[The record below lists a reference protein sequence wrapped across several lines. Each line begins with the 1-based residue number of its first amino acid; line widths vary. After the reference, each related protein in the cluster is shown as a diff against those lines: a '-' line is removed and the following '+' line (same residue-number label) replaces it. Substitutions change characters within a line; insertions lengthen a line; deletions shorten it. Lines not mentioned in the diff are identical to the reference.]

1 MKKTW
6 RGYGRLPKIG
16 VGVLVA
22 ATAVSAVP
30 GLASAAG
37 GRPIGVGNGK
47 GGGSGET
54 TVANNLSN
62 PVYFASNVGVLGLPN
77 DNPLGPPAT
86 ATWTGLR
93 IPSGPGGTPTYN
105 TSFDWNGTLVW
116 PQALE
121 GNSWQAT
128 WGTNTAPSTVQ
139 QPTVADW
146 GDNILGTTTT
156 LKSFALNTAIRV
168 EIKLTPGGS
177 NPVTSGFYQTMT
189 SSGTGSSEKFAADKN
204 SMTAFGNASQPSET
218 VFTGGAT
225 MTLADIT
232 GGTTVRTFPVDT
244 TFVSTTETETG
255 GSTGGVAPMKLAG
268 EINASGNVV
277 YGLNLFPAQLGM
289 QAGHT
294 YQLTFSINP
303 TFNDAAAGATGLP
316 SGATLDGV
324 VPLDL
329 GTYRASYSTG
339 TTSVQFTI
347 TSTQTGHRGGGGS
360 GTGDNTGT
368 GTGTRGSGGVRGGG
382 VGRR

>member
-37 GRPIGVGNGK
+37 GRPVGVGNGR

-62 PVYFASNVGVLGLPN
+62 PVYFASDVGVLGLPN
-77 DNPLGPPAT
+77 DNPPGPPAT

-93 IPSGPGGTPTYN
+93 IPSGPGGTATYD
-105 TSFDWNGTLVW
+105 TSVKWGDVLVW

-128 WGTNTAPSTVQ
+128 WGTNTTPSTTQ

-168 EIKLTPGGS
+168 EVKLTPSGA

-204 SMTAFGNASQPSET
+204 SMTAFGNTSQPSET

-225 MTLADIT
+225 MTLADVT
-232 GGTTVRTFPVDT
+232 TAPGTVVRTFPVDV
-244 TFVSTTETETG
+244 TFVSTTETES

-268 EINASGNVV
+268 EVNASGNVV
-277 YGLNLFPAQLGM
+277 YGLNLFPAQLQM

-303 TFNDAAAGATGLP
+303 TFNDAAAGKTGLS

-324 VPLDL
+324 VSADL
-329 GTYRASYSTG
+329 GTYRASYSG
-339 TTSVQFTI
+339 GSTSVKFTI

-360 GTGDNTGT
+360 GTGDNPGT
-368 GTGTRGSGGVRGGG
+368 GGGG
-382 VGRR
+382 PGRH